1 MVILPFFVWGIKM
14 VHLTNISK
22 QHGSQILFKKASLQ
36 ILTGA
41 RIGLVGANGTG
52 KTTIFHLITG
62 EEDADEGE
70 ISFSKKKQKSVISP
84 RMWARCPAD
93 PPCPK

>member
-36 ILTGA
+36 ILAGA
-41 RIGLVGANGTG
+41 RIGLVGAKGTG
-52 KTTIFHLITG
+52 KTTIWTSSPGRSLACGPEKVHGHPCTG
-62 EEDADEGE
+62 
-70 ISFSKKKQKSVISP
+70 QP
-84 RMWARCPAD
+84 
-93 PPCPK
+93 